1 MNKSFKVVF
10 SKARGAL
17 MVVNELTSSVQAK
30 GTKTVIAAAVAS
42 LVAGGAMAA
51 DTAKPG
57 ALLSWNG
64 TELVGQAAGEGL
76 VYSTK
81 DGVLTITATGQ
92 KTGAEGVP
100 GYGVV
105 TNLYHADATGGT
117 DILAKTGVS
126 ITGSNFK
133 NNASTNAGGAVT
145 LWQDGGAEAQP
156 LAHRISA
163 STFEG
168 NSANFGGAVALMNQ
182 MAFAKNDGTI
192 LSEGNVYKS
201 NTGASGGAIY
211 VEGSVLTSK
220 GDVFTKNKAT
230 AKGGAVY
237 VNNKG
242 ALFVENGRFEEN
254 SAVRGGAITNDNGSP
269 LIVHNSV
276 FSKNTASEY
285 GGALFHGNGQF
296 EVYDSEFTNNT
307 STLSG
312 GAVASV
318 FDVANT
324 LKFVRSTFTGN
335 KGFLGGA
342 MAIYYGLEVTDSTFI
357 GNSTTGIDD
366 GGGAINLGGH
376 AKVSITGTTFDGNTA
391 NLGGAIS
398 TRPAY
403 YLDLGNTTN
412 PKGDGHWLQI
422 SNSTFTNNVATVED
436 KLNNTAAYSGYGM
449 FNSFVQPRTPLT
461 AVPAVRSSSCST
473 ARSRPI
479 SL

>member
-220 GDVFTKNKAT
+220 GDVFTKNK
-230 AKGGAVY
+230 GRRRLRQQQGR
-237 VNNKG
+237 
-242 ALFVENGRFEEN
+242 AL
-254 SAVRGGAITNDNGSP
+254 
-269 LIVHNSV
+269 
-276 FSKNTASEY
+276 
-285 GGALFHGNGQF
+285 
-296 EVYDSEFTNNT
+296 
-307 STLSG
+307 
-312 GAVASV
+312 
-318 FDVANT
+318 
-324 LKFVRSTFTGN
+324 
-335 KGFLGGA
+335 
-342 MAIYYGLEVTDSTFI
+342 
-357 GNSTTGIDD
+357 
-366 GGGAINLGGH
+366 
-376 AKVSITGTTFDGNTA
+376 
-391 NLGGAIS
+391 
-398 TRPAY
+398 
-403 YLDLGNTTN
+403 
-412 PKGDGHWLQI
+412 
-422 SNSTFTNNVATVED
+422 
-436 KLNNTAAYSGYGM
+436 
-449 FNSFVQPRTPLT
+449 
-461 AVPAVRSSSCST
+461 C
-473 ARSRPI
+473 
-479 SL
+479 